1 MTSKPD
7 TFTKQTDTSLQ
18 KFLISVE
25 DYHRMGEA
33 GIFEDKERVE
43 LINGEIMV
51 RSPISTYHNSHVDKA
66 AKFFF
71 ETLSNEANIRT
82 QGSVRLDNF
91 SEPEPDIT
99 ILKYR
104 EDFYR
109 DKQPG
114 PDDILL
120 MVEVSP
126 QTLTKDR
133 TLKLSK
139 YARSGIPEYWIVIP
153 EEEIVEVYRRPK
165 GEDYQEKNTYGRSDS
180 WRFEAFGLEVKG
192 SDLLIGN

>member
-1 MTSKPD
+1 MTSKAK
-7 TFTKQTDTSLQ
+7 TLQ
-18 KFLISVE
+18 QITENGLKKFLISVE

-43 LINGEIMV
+43 LIDGEIMV
-51 RSPISTYHNSHVDKA
+51 RSPISPYHNSHVDKA
-66 AKFFF
+66 AEYFISR
-71 ETLSNEANIRT
+71 LSGKAKVRT
-82 QGSVRLDNF
+82 QGSIRLDNF
-91 SEPEPDIT
+91 SEPEPDIA

-109 DKQPG
+109 DEQPR
-114 PDDILL
+114 PEDILL
-120 MVEVSP
+120 MLEVAL

-153 EEEIVEVYRRPK
+153 EEEIVEVYRRPRGK
-165 GEDYQEKNTYGRSDS
+165 EYLEKNTYGKEDH
-180 WRFEAFGLEVKG
+180 WRFEPFGLEVQG
-192 SDLLIGN
+192 SDFLI